1 MVDLEPLLLRDLRL
15 PDGRHSDLLAVG
27 GRIERIAPGIDKP
40 DRCIELDGDR
50 ALILPGMVDGHMHL
64 DKTLF
69 GGPWTPHPAGPD
81 RESRIRV
88 ERDLRKQYTR
98 SVEERALGLVRH
110 AAALG
115 TCAMRTHVDIDT
127 EIGLANLH
135 AVLAVRERTRHLVD
149 MQIVAFPQSGVVRA
163 PGVAELLDAAI
174 GEGADLIGGIDPI
187 GFDGDLSGQFDV
199 LFGIAERR
207 GIGVDVHLHDPG
219 PTGLRELAALA
230 NRTQATGMQGRVT
243 ASHAFCLG
251 GCRAVALQRMAA
263 LLTDAGVSVATHGGG
278 ASPIPPIKTLRAL
291 GVTVFAGSD
300 NIRDAWSPFGDGDM
314 LERAMLT
321 AWRSG
326 FRTDDDLAVA
336 FDLVSGAGAN
346 VLNLSDHGLA
356 EGGQADFFT
365 VPAET
370 LAQAVVD
377 RPIRSLV
384 VKAGRIVARDG
395 TPVAD
400 GAAAINRDT
409 TDPAYP

>member
-1 MVDLEPLLLRDLRL
+1 M
-15 PDGRHSDLLAVG
+15 G
-27 GRIERIAPGIDKP
+27 GRIERIAPDIDKP
-40 DRCIELDGDR
+40 AGCIELDGDD
-50 ALILPGMVDGHMHL
+50 ALVLPGMVDGHMHL

-69 GGPWTPHPAGPD
+69 GGAWTPHPAEPD

-88 ERDLRKQYTR
+88 ERDLRKRYTR

-110 AAALG
+110 VAALG

-135 AVLAVRERTRHLVD
+135 AVLGVRERTRHLVE
-149 MQIVAFPQSGVVRA
+149 MQIVAFPQSGVVRT
-163 PGVAELLDAAI
+163 PGVAALLDAAI

-187 GFDGDLSGQFDV
+187 GFDGDLDGQFDI
-199 LFGIAERR
+199 LFEIAEHR

-230 NRTQATGMQGRVT
+230 NRTKAAGMQGRVT

-251 GCRAVALQRMAA
+251 GCRAVALQRMAE
-263 LLTDAGVSVATHGGG
+263 LLTDAGVSVVTHGGG
-278 ASPIPPIKTLRAL
+278 ASPVPPIKALRAL
-291 GVTVFAGSD
+291 GVTVFAGND

-336 FDLVSGAGAN
+336 FDLVSGAGATG
-346 VLNLSDHGLA
+346 LNLPGHGLA
-356 EGGQADFFT
+356 EGEQADFFT

-384 VKAGRIVARDG
+384 VKAGRVVARGG
-395 TPVAD
+395 TPVA
-400 GAAAINRDT
+400 G
-409 TDPAYP
+409 